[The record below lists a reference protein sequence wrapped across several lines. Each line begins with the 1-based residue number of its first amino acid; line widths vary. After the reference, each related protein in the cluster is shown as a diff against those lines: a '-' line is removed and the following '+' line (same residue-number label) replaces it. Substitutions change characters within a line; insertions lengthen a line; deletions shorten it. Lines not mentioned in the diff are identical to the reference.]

1 MNFKEL
7 RELVAA
13 LNQTDIAELTLKNAE
28 FELTLRK
35 PSALQPDVVVNSS
48 ATAPAMV
55 PAPAPVVAAAMP
67 TSSASEPPPA
77 ATPAPA
83 ATPSVDPSLVE
94 ITSPMVGTF
103 YRSPA
108 PDEAAFV
115 EVGDRIQSG
124 QTVCIIEAMKLMN
137 ELEAEV
143 SGEVVDILV
152 ENAEPIEFG
161 QPLMRVR
168 PSK

>member
-48 ATAPAMV
+48 AAAPAMV

-67 TSSASEPPPA
+67 APAASEPPA
-77 ATPAPA
+77 AAIPAPA

-115 EVGDRIQSG
+115 EVGDRIQTG

-137 ELEAEV
+137 ELEAEL
-143 SGEVVDILV
+143 SGEIVDILV